1 MKWLHRA
8 GLLGGVAL
16 FAWVVVQVGPEHLW
30 SEART
35 LGWGIALIVAVEGV
49 GDLLHC
55 CAWRLCFWPHYRR
68 SPLQLWG
75 AHLAGNAIN
84 FVTPTATLGGDVVR
98 ATLLPPHIPATEVA
112 ASLTI
117 NRLTET
123 ISDTSVTI
131 AGVVMVLLLLP
142 LPLTAQLGI
151 AGAAAAL
158 SAGIIGFLF
167 AQRSGRLASWLGPP
181 PAGGAADG
189 LRSRR
194 ARGTR
199 CSRPR
204 PPPGAITTPRTR
216 APSTASVALHVCA
229 LLTGALQIFIFLRL
243 IDMPA
248 DLRTV
253 ATIFTVAK
261 AVDMAAFFIPARL
274 GAQEGGRVLAM
285 QLVGIDASFGLLFS
299 LVLRLEQ
306 LTWTAIGLAAYA
318 TLVASRGRRV
328 KAVV

>member
-8 GLLGGVAL
+8 ALLAGVGL

-35 LGWGIALIVAVEGV
+35 LGWGIALIVAVEGL

-55 CAWRLCFWPHYRR
+55 CAWRLCFWPRYRR

-84 FVTPTATLGGDVVR
+84 FVTPTATLGGEVVR
-98 ATLLPPHIPATEVA
+98 ATLLPRHIPATEVA

-123 ISDTSVTI
+123 ISDMSITI
-131 AGVVMVLLLLP
+131 IGVVMVLLLLP
-142 LPLTAQLGI
+142 LPLGAQLGI

-158 SAGIIGFLF
+158 SAGIVGFLL
-167 AQRSGRLASWLGPP
+167 AQRNGQLAGWLGRHPLVARLMGSDRGARVARGAATFDRRLADFH
-181 PAGGAADG
+181 AEN
-189 LRSRR
+189 
-194 ARGTR
+194 
-199 CSRPR
+199 
-204 PPPGAITTPRTR
+204 PGAV
-216 APSTASVALHVCA
+216 AASVALHVSA
-229 LLTGALQIFIFLRL
+229 LLTGALQIYIFLRL
-243 IDMPA
+243 VGAPA
-248 DLRTV
+248 DPRPV
-253 ATIFTVAK
+253 AIIFTVAK

-306 LTWTAIGLAAYA
+306 LVWTAIGLAAYA
-318 TLVASRGRRV
+318 ALVASRGRRV

>member
-16 FAWVVVQVGPEHLW
+16 FAWVMAQVGPEHLW
-30 SEART
+30 AEART
-35 LGWGIALIVAVEGV
+35 LGWGIALIIAVEGV

-55 CAWRLCFWPHYRR
+55 CAWRLCFWPRYRR
-68 SPLQLWG
+68 TPLQLWG
-75 AHLAGNAIN
+75 PHLAGNAIN

-98 ATLLPPHIPATEVA
+98 ATLLPAHVPATEVA

-123 ISDTSVTI
+123 ISDMSVTI

-158 SAGIIGFLF
+158 SAGIIGFLL
-167 AQRSGRLASWLGPP
+167 AQRSGRLASWLGRHPLV
-181 PAGGAADG
+181 ARLMGSDRGGRVARGAAAFD
-189 LRSRR
+189 RR
-194 ARGTR
+194 LADYHAENA
-199 CSRPR
+199 S
-204 PPPGAITTPRTR
+204 AV
-216 APSTASVALHVCA
+216 AASVALHVCA
-229 LLTGALQIFIFLRL
+229 LLTGALQIFIFLHL
-243 IDMPA
+243 VDMPA

-285 QLVGIDASFGLLFS
+285 QLVGIEASFGLLFS

-306 LTWTAIGLAAYA
+306 LVWTAIGLAAYA
-318 TLVASRGRRV
+318 ALVASRGRGV